1 MVLRSLEDALT
12 SHPLNDLHHDDDR
25 LDCLADLHGQ
35 AIACVN
41 DTRRQLHDLWAQQG
55 ELLAR

>member
-1 MVLRSLEDALT
+1 MVLRSLEDALA